1 MPVSEPVQLLD
12 PGSEALE
19 LVLGL
24 GHQHLTVASEAT
36 VVVDEFSDAVPE
48 LHRIDGERDL
58 GHIPREL
65 PHAPGVHARRVPAGV
80 VLLQQEHL
88 QPPQRAMQSGR
99 AAVDAAANDDE
110 VGPRGAHR
118 TTALVA
124 ASVFGS
130 AASSARVTGFTGGRR
145 R

>member
-1 MPVSEPVQLLD
+1 MAVPERVQLLD
-12 PGSEALE
+12 PSPEALE

-24 GHQHLTVASEAT
+24 GHQHLTVGSKAT
-36 VVVDEFSDAVPE
+36 VVIDEFSDAVPQ

-65 PHAPGVHARRVPAGV
+65 PDAPGVHPRRVPAGV

-88 QPPQRAMQSGR
+88 QPPHRAMQSGR
-99 AAVDAAANDDE
+99 AAVDAAADDDD
-110 VGPRGAHR
+110 VGPGGAHR